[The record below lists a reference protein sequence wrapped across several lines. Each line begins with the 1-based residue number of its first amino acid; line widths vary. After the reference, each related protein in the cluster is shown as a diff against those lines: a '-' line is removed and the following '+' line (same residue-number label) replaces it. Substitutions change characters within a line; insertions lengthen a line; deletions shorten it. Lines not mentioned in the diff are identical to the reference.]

1 MASLGVPLNHFRC
14 SLLVHV
20 EEVREPLQ
28 VRSAP
33 RQRVGDRDVIH
44 VRARFDSTRFR
55 VLTVRQRLTLV
66 ILRQHPRGLVAQ
78 SAAVEQQPN
87 LVRPRGRHGA
97 TCGFV
102 AATRLPGGRLPVSGA
117 LVLVFASAAHD
128 DNAR

>member
-1 MASLGVPLNHFRC
+1 MANLGVPLNHFRC

-55 VLTVRQRLTLV
+55 VLTVRQRLTLA
-66 ILRQHPRGLVAQ
+66 ILRQYPRGLGPCHEQCVSNRRERALHPGECGLLFP
-78 SAAVEQQPN
+78 SAGN
-87 LVRPRGRHGA
+87 DRIIHGA
-97 TCGFV
+97 L
-102 AATRLPGGRLPVSGA
+102 A
-117 LVLVFASAAHD
+117 
-128 DNAR
+128 